1 MYKECITCAKIG
13 TECDGGNL
21 IALPAQE
28 LIEWCKL
35 RKAHLKIS
43 NARIAE
49 LSNIPKGTVDRILA
63 SDGTADFRYE
73 SIRLIVKALLG
84 GTFEGIPCP
93 DPNPDERAAET
104 IERIEADCERIRGL
118 YLDAIKHHRE
128 DIQAERSAE
137 EFLMMQIKQKQKT
150 IVILGVL
157 LALSLG
163 TILAALIIDRLNSN
177 IGFFWLKDL
186 LAKGAAQNIL

>member
-28 LIEWCKL
+28 LIDWCKL

-104 IERIEADCERIRGL
+104 IERLEAECARIRGL

-137 EFLMMQIKQKQKT
+137 EFLMEQIKKKHRA
-150 IVILGVL
+150 IILLGTL

-163 TILAALIIDRLNSN
+163 VILTALIVDKLNPDM
-177 IGFFWLKDL
+177 GFFWLKDL
-186 LAKGAAQNIL
+186 LAKGVTQNIL